1 MKKILKLS
9 LVIITLFML
18 MAGGV
23 LFFLS
28 QGLEEGDQL
37 VINDVNLTLLDDGVY
52 QGKYD
57 SGRWS
62 NQIEVAVNNHQISK
76 ITIVKDVMFARPE
89 VTDEL
94 FKNVIDSQSLIVD
107 VISGA
112 TVTSKVYL
120 KSIEQALQN

>member
-9 LVIITLFML
+9 LVLITLFIL

-23 LFFLS
+23 FFFLS
-28 QGLEEGDQL
+28 RGLEVGSQL
-37 VINDVNLTLLDDGVY
+37 VINDVNLAVLDDGVY
-52 QGKYD
+52 QGKYA

-62 NQIEVAVNNHQISK
+62 NQIEVEVNNHQISK

-89 VTDEL
+89 ITDEL

-112 TVTSKVYL
+112 TVTSRVYL